1 MIKMTLAEI
10 CKNPANFMYLFAD
23 EERFLKYLDRKS
35 AVIIRAKKR
44 NQQQV
49 LVNAVGADEYQNA
62 IQQVKE
68 AFVDVYDMTP
78 QEALVTLANG
88 GEVAGKN
95 WAKGVYG
102 VGALTK
108 GTVFVQGKDVEV
120 MPSTGYIVINGN
132 SLTPFQMKR
141 VYGTDKDGNPITT
154 NYSYT
159 AADGSTYT
167 SQYDPKTGK
176 YYAYTYTTPD
186 GIQQTALGA
195 SMTDADSSSVWVAVL
210 NSLSKIVEWI
220 INLFK
225 GDRTAITAENT
236 LPNQVQDG
244 FVQESSMSWI
254 WVLLLAGGALLY
266 GMPKVDTGKKKSK

>member
-35 AVIIRAKKR
+35 AIIIRAKKR

-62 IQQVKE
+62 IQQVKD
-68 AFVDVYDMTP
+68 AFVDVYGMTP
-78 QEALVTLANG
+78 QKALTTLANG

-108 GTVFVQGKDVEV
+108 GTVFVQGKDIEV

-141 VYGTDKDGNPITT
+141 VYGTDKDGKGIIT

-159 AADGSTYT
+159 APDGSTYT
-167 SQYDPKTGK
+167 SQYDPETGK
-176 YYAYTYTTPD
+176 YYASTYSTAD

-195 SMTDADSSSVWVAVL
+195 SMTDADSSSVWVAVI

-225 GDRTAITAENT
+225 GNRTAITAENT
-236 LPNQVQDG
+236 MPNQVQDG